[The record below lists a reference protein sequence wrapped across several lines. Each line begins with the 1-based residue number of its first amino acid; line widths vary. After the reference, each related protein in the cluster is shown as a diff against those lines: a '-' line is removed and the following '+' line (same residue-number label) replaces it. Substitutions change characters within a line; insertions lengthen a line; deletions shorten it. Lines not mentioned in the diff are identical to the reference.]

1 MIKIIEEND
10 NYFLTDETTKYLKF
24 KKNYTEISVEILENN
39 LLFFSH
45 EFNEL
50 VKNSPLKS
58 YDFFCRIYE
67 FDEKGIEFLQNLGF
81 VFYGVEHNPEKDEVE
96 EVYHFKFKEEFFINE
111 DELKDILK
119 KLDF

>member
-1 MIKIIEEND
+1 MIKITETNGL
-10 NYFLTDETTKYLKF
+10 YFLADESTQYLKF
-24 KKNYTEISVEILENN
+24 TKNYTEISVEILQNN
-39 LLFFSH
+39 LLFSPH

-58 YDFFCRIYE
+58 YDFFCRIGE
-67 FDEKGIEFLQNLGF
+67 FDEKNIEFLQNLGF